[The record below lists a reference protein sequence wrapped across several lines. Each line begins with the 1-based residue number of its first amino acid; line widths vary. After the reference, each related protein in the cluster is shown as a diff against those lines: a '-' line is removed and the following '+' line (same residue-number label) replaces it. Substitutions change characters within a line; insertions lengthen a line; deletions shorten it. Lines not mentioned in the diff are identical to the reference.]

1 MAMTMSGEVQGDERK
16 RTTDEVS
23 KTKGRC
29 RNWRRTPLQD
39 RSRGEPVYCLGGVR
53 HKGGVNLSQALVWNV
68 GTFASRGCKRDGGS
82 PSGIGMQVRISNH
95 LKLLEVE
102 RPQVVS
108 VEEKAYE
115 IRQVWIKKVS
125 DKRTNGSVENV
136 L

>member
-1 MAMTMSGEVQGDERK
+1 VRAPRSYTGDEGRPLGVGLQEQAPNRLKLHGSRALVVSVEGKGMAMTMSGEVQGDERK

-68 GTFASRGCKRDGGS
+68 GTCRSDGKGEA
-82 PSGIGMQVRISNH
+82 QV
-95 LKLLEVE
+95 ED
-102 RPQVVS
+102 PQ
-108 VEEKAYE
+108 
-115 IRQVWIKKVS
+115 
-125 DKRTNGSVENV
+125 G
-136 L
+136 